1 MSVWESMNFVKVCK
15 ALADQTR
22 FEILTKIREM
32 GEISCGQITELFPL
46 SQPTISYH
54 LKILQ
59 DAELLKVRKSAQY
72 SFFSIDEGT
81 LEKYFHFLRQHL
93 VASNEK

>member
-1 MSVWESMNFVKVCK
+1 MNFVKICK

-22 FEILTKIREM
+22 FDMLTKIREA
-32 GEISCGQITELFPL
+32 GEISCGQITELFHL

-59 DAELLKVRKSAQY
+59 DAGLLNVRKSAQFSY
-72 SFFSIDEGT
+72 FSINKDT
-81 LEKYFHFLRQHL
+81 LDAYLQFLEQHL
-93 VASNEK
+93 KSP

>member
-1 MSVWESMNFVKVCK
+1 MNFVKVCK

-22 FEILTKIREM
+22 FDILTKIREV
-32 GEISCGQITELFPL
+32 GEISCGQITEYFHL

-59 DAELLKVRKSAQY
+59 DAGLLKVRKSAQFSYY
-72 SFFSIDEGT
+72 SVNHDT
-81 LEKYFHFLRQHL
+81 LDAYFRFLENNL
-93 VASNEK
+93 KTLG